1 MAEPPATRR
10 RGKALEAAIMRAVW
24 DELAEVGYAALTV
37 RDVAVRARTSKAV
50 LYRRWPG
57 RADLVFAAMVHDVP
71 TADGLPDTGAL
82 RSDLYALL
90 KQMVDRFAAV
100 DVDVLWGL
108 LAESA
113 RDPRLFELVRTELLS
128 SVHRGPTAALLERA
142 AERGEIDPARVTERR
157 ISLPLDLMRNE
168 LLIQGS
174 IAEDAIAEIIDEI
187 FLPLVCPA
195 AAAPGARV
203 TA

>member
-10 RGKALEAAIMRAVW
+10 RGKALESAIIQAVW
-24 DELAEVGYAALTV
+24 DQLAEVGYAALTV

-82 RSDLYALL
+82 RSDLFVLL

-113 RDPRLFELVRTELLS
+113 RDPRLFELVRSELLD

-142 AERGEIDPARVTERR
+142 AERGEVDPARVTERR

-168 LLIQGS
+168 LLLRGS
-174 IAEDAIAEIIDEI
+174 IAEDAIVEIIDEI
-187 FLPLVCPA
+187 FLPLVRPT
-195 AAAPGARV
+195 